1 MNKGE
6 MNEIVKDAQKSF
18 ARNFGKGGRTLLF
31 VYCGGY
37 GVVDSEHYYLLN
49 DDQKFVYSIESTL
62 KILSK

>member
-6 MNEIVKDAQKSF
+6 MNEIVKDALKSF

-37 GVVDSEHYYLLN
+37 GVVDNEHYYLLN
-49 DDQKFVYSIESTL
+49 DD
-62 KILSK
+62 